1 MMNFSRRSAKL
12 FLCTGLLLWTAA
24 ILYANWENDYRKGMK
39 SLKKRDYGE
48 ALEYFQAAV
57 SSKPDDCSDCMREG
71 MHFYNYLPNYYIG
84 ECFYKLGYINRAK
97 VFYDKSEEMGAVKT
111 DQKLYST
118 LQKRLD
124 EINRAAVPPPAV
136 EPQQQTQP
144 APMLPPRPGPEV
156 IQLRNQLKQRL
167 AASAEKLS
175 LYESLVRNRPALKT
189 ILQKARLKVLSLQDD
204 LLKAEQMTGL
214 RAIETEL
221 DTLVETLADLQKR
234 IESQPAPGQDKPV
247 RDKPPVTDTP
257 KKPEPKTSPPVE
269 KPGKEGL
276 DLIKQGFMAFF
287 NGNLPSA
294 EAYVKRAEE
303 SSAKSCFADLLRGCI
318 LYSRYLMGEKTDEDL
333 LSPAKDA
340 FTSAQRKGCSPDLL
354 TEKDF
359 SPRLVSFYRE
369 TASK

>member
-1 MMNFSRRSAKL
+1 M
-12 FLCTGLLLWTAA
+12 WTAA
-24 ILYANWENDYRKGMK
+24 LLHASWESDYRKALK
-39 SLKKRDYGE
+39 SFKKRNYGE
-48 ALEYFQAAV
+48 ALEHFQSAV
-57 SSKPDDCSDCMREG
+57 SSKPEDCSDCMREG
-71 MHFYNYLPNYYIG
+71 MHFYNYLPNFYIG
-84 ECFYKLGYINRAK
+84 ECFYKLGYVNRAK

-111 DQKLYST
+111 DRKLYST
-118 LQKRLD
+118 MKKRLD
-124 EINRAAVPPPAV
+124 EINKAAVPPPAV

-156 IQLRNQLKQRL
+156 IQLKNQLKQRL
-167 AASAEKLS
+167 TASAEKLS
-175 LYESLVRNRPALKT
+175 LYESLVRNRPGLKN

-204 LLKAEQMTGL
+204 LLKAEQMAGL

-234 IESQPAPGQDKPV
+234 LESQPAPGQDKPV
-247 RDKPPVTDTP
+247 KEEPPVAKTP
-257 KKPEPKTSPPVE
+257 KKPEPKSSPPVD
-269 KPGKEGL
+269 KPDKEGL

-294 EAYVKRAEE
+294 EAYVKRAEKA
-303 SSAKSCFADLLRGCI
+303 SAKSCFTDLLKGCI
-318 LYSRYLMGEKTDEDL
+318 LYSRHLMGEKTDEDL
-333 LSPAKDA
+333 LSPARNA
-340 FTSAQRKGCSPDLL
+340 FVSARRKGCPPDLL